1 MHVYNILD
9 MTYFGYNYKTQI
21 SSNYKLQIQATR
33 PLLTEPQ
40 IYLSLT
46 LL

>member
-21 SSNYKLQIQATR
+21 SSNYKLQNTGHSS
-33 PLLTEPQ
+33 T
-40 IYLSLT
+40 SD
-46 LL
+46 